1 MIKICLQNL
10 QNKSSQRDSPM
21 NLTEIQ
27 KEKTKLI
34 EQAFSGDE
42 SAEAFCFR
50 TARWFDLRDM
60 EQEADKN
67 KLKHLLAIL
76 RNYF

>member
-1 MIKICLQNL
+1 M
-10 QNKSSQRDSPM
+10 
-21 NLTEIQ
+21 
-27 KEKTKLI
+27 KLI

-60 EQEADKN
+60 EKEFDKN
-67 KLKHLLAIL
+67 KLKDLLAIL